1 MNELGAWLASDNGLV
16 VHAGVFLMLLLGG
29 IGFPIPEDI
38 PLILAGVAI
47 GQDIVP
53 ISTMFVVCYIG
64 VMAGDQTMFFIGH
77 RYGQRLLDAG
87 AKSRF
92 FPAITEEKVAEIREG
107 LRKRR
112 LLYIFIG
119 RHLFPI
125 RSATFV
131 CAGALRV
138 PFLEFL
144 VADALAALVSVSI
157 MMSLGWWLGDS
168 LTPET
173 IRHFVDAAH
182 FYIAAL
188 VVVCLAVWYLR
199 RRTRRS
205 RPARTETISA
215 ELGSEADPP
224 GTTADPKGASAP

>member
-1 MNELGAWLASDNGLV
+1 MDELAATLASDNGLV
-16 VHAGVFLMLLLGG
+16 VHAGVFVMLLLGG

-38 PLILAGVAI
+38 PLILGGVAI
-47 GQDIVP
+47 AQKIAP
-53 ISTMFVVCYIG
+53 LSTMFLVCYAG

-77 RYGQRLLDAG
+77 RYGQKLLDAG

-92 FPAITEEKVAEIREG
+92 FPAITQEKVEEIREG

-157 MMSLGWWLGDS
+157 MMSIGWWLGDQ

-173 IRHFVDAAH
+173 VEHLVEQAH
-182 FYIAAL
+182 IYILAL
-188 VVVCLAVWYLR
+188 ALLCVGAWFLR
-199 RRTRRS
+199 RRMRLRKSEPAEPSSEVSHAEHTSEETDEVSSS
-205 RPARTETISA
+205 RQI
-215 ELGSEADPP
+215 
-224 GTTADPKGASAP
+224 

>member
-1 MNELGAWLASDNGLV
+1 MDELGAWLASDNGFV
-16 VHAGVFLMLLLGG
+16 VHAGVFIMLLLGG

-38 PLILAGVAI
+38 PLILGGVAI
-47 GQDIVP
+47 AQKIAP
-53 ISTMFVVCYIG
+53 LTTMFLVCYVG

-87 AKSRF
+87 ARSRF
-92 FPAITEEKVAEIREG
+92 FPAITDEKVAEIREG

-138 PFLEFL
+138 PFFEFL
-144 VADALAALVSVSI
+144 LADAIAALVSVTL
-157 MMSLGWWLGDS
+157 MMSIGWWLGDH

-173 IRHFVDAAH
+173 VEHLVEQAH
-182 FYIAAL
+182 FYIIAL
-188 VVVCLAVWYLR
+188 VLICAFAYYLR
-199 RRTRRS
+199 RQMKKSETLS
-205 RPARTETISA
+205 VSEDAATPDARDAESDTIGNVTS
-215 ELGSEADPP
+215 
-224 GTTADPKGASAP
+224 